1 MLDLLFDPA
10 ERNSL
15 AVDDDGLFGDAGF
28 VQLGELLGK
37 HWPAEV
43 ISLRF
48 VALVPLEEF
57 QLLLRFHSLGNHA
70 QFQASANANHC
81 GHDGGI
87 VGSGGDLADKRLI
100 DLQCIDR
107 ELSKIAQAGIA
118 RAEIIDGHAHAA
130 GSQRF

>member
-10 ERNSL
+10 KRNSL

-43 ISLRF
+43 ISVRF

-70 QFQASANANHC
+70 QFQASAHANHC
-81 GHDGGI
+81 GP
-87 VGSGGDLADKRLI
+87 KRLV